1 MRKLVSSHSFD
12 MFFALVVVSNSLFM
26 GIEVVTWKV
35 AAPSCSP
42 GGATF
47 RNHHLREGAEFAFAK
62 DAGPLGKKGIV
73 SKKDK
78 QSTSAKGIKSLA

>member
-42 GGATF
+42 WEGP
-47 RNHHLREGAEFAFAK
+47 HLGITTYVRVQSLHLPK
-62 DAGPLGKKGIV
+62 MLGHLGR
-73 SKKDK
+73 K
-78 QSTSAKGIKSLA
+78 Q